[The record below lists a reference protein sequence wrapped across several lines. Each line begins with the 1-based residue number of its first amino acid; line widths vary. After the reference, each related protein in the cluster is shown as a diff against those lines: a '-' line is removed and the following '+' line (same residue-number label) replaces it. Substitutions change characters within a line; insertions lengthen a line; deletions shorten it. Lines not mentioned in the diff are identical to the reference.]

1 MSFLQGTANLVRS
14 SVLPPGATITL
25 AHRMLSD
32 HEFIIRCDPVL
43 DKYESLPP
51 VSPPD
56 IPDEMKSRVRIDINS
71 LPAIAYKVTDIVHAI
86 PAGIWDT
93 NVVSTFEF
101 TDIDTGL
108 FVRVRSPMGI
118 VIDTIWEVR
127 KVEEG
132 QEEQLELVENVT
144 VRCSR
149 FLVGMVKNQ
158 CESGWKQMHGKLI
171 ERLKGDVESDKGSG
185 VA

>member
-14 SVLPPGATITL
+14 SVLPPGTTVPL

-43 DKYESLPP
+43 DKYELLPP
-51 VSPPD
+51 VSPPN
-56 IPDEMKSRVRIDINS
+56 IPDDIRSRVRTDINPA
-71 LPAIAYKVTDIVHAI
+71 PAIAYKVTDIVHAI

-101 TDIDTGL
+101 TDIDSGL
-108 FVRVRSPMGI
+108 FVRVKSPMGI
-118 VIDTIWEVR
+118 IIDTIWEVR
-127 KVEEG
+127 EAEEEG
-132 QEEQLELVENVT
+132 QLELVENVT
-144 VRCSR
+144 VSCSR

-158 CESGWKQMHGKLI
+158 CESGWKQMHGKLL
-171 ERLKGDVESDKGSG
+171 ERLKGDVESGKNS
-185 VA
+185 A